1 MHRTWSS
8 QVKENFN
15 EAALNY
21 NESASIQKSTALEL
35 ANICSHHSIKHGL
48 WIDLGSGTGL
58 LAKSLEDLHPNQ
70 YVMRLDN
77 SKKMIDQHP
86 EKSVKQLWDLNDGLP
101 KWSEKPN
108 LLASSFVLHWLDNP
122 QKQLK
127 KWFNSLS
134 LDGWIALAIP
144 VKGSFPEWYEAADKA
159 NLTCTALD
167 LPTYDSLI
175 RVVPK
180 QSILYN
186 KIEII
191 KQTAKKVTS
200 LLKPMI
206 KVGAQSS
213 KKEQLSI
220 SDWRHL
226 LSFWP
231 ISNQDEEVSL
241 SWSIQFLL
249 IKR

>member
-1 MHRTWSS
+1 MQKTWSS
-8 QVKENFN
+8 QVHKNFN
-15 EAALNY
+15 EAALSY
-21 NESASIQKSTALEL
+21 NESASIQKSTALKL
-35 ANICSHHSIKHGL
+35 AKLCSDHSINYGL
-48 WIDLGSGTGL
+48 WVDLGTGTGL
-58 LAKSLEDLHPNQ
+58 LANSLEDLHPNQ

-77 SKKMIDQHP
+77 SKKMMDQHS
-86 EKSVKQLWDLNDGLP
+86 EKSVKQLWDLNYGLP
-101 KWSEKPN
+101 QWSKKPN

-122 QKQLK
+122 QKKLK
-127 KWFNSLS
+127 EWFNSLS

-144 VKGSFPEWYEAADKA
+144 IKGSFPEWYKAAEKA
-159 NLTCTALD
+159 NLTCTALE
-167 LPTYDSLI
+167 LPSYDSLI
-175 RVVPK
+175 RVIPK

-186 KIEII
+186 KIEVI
-191 KQTAKKVTS
+191 KQTAKKATS

-213 KKEQLSI
+213 QKEQLSI
-220 SDWRHL
+220 SDWRNL

-231 ISNQDEEVSL
+231 ISNNDQQVSL

>member
-1 MHRTWSS
+1 MLKEWSS
-8 QVKENFN
+8 LVNKNFN

-21 NESASIQKSTALEL
+21 NHSASIQKDTAIKL
-35 ANICSHHSIKHGL
+35 AKICSSHSISRGL
-48 WIDLGSGTGL
+48 WVDLGSGTGL
-58 LAKSLEDLHPNQ
+58 LAKSLESLHPNQ

-77 SKKMIDQHP
+77 SQEMLDQH
-86 EKSVKQLWDLNDGLP
+86 SVNSTRQLWDLNNGLP
-101 KWSEKPN
+101 KWSKKPN

-127 KWFNSLS
+127 EWFNSLS
-134 LDGWIALAIP
+134 SDGWIALAIP
-144 VKGSFPEWYEAADKA
+144 IEGSFPEWYEAAEKA
-159 NLTCTALD
+159 NLTCSALD
-167 LPTYDSLI
+167 LPLHDSI
-175 RVVPK
+175 TSVVPEK
-180 QSILYN
+180 NILYN
-186 KIEII
+186 KIEVI
-191 KQTAKKVTS
+191 KQNAEKATS

-213 KKEQLSI
+213 YRKQLSI

-226 LSFWP
+226 LSFWQD
-231 ISNQDEEVSL
+231 SNKDKLVSL

>member
-1 MHRTWSS
+1 MQKKWST
-8 QVKENFN
+8 QVNKNFN

-21 NESASIQKSTALEL
+21 NDSASIQKSTALKL
-35 ANICSHHSIKHGL
+35 AQICSHHPINYGL
-48 WIDLGSGTGL
+48 WVDLGSGTGL
-58 LAKSLEDLHPNQ
+58 LAQSLEDLHPSQ
-70 YVMRLDN
+70 YLLRLDN
-77 SKKMIDQHP
+77 SKKMIDQHSD
-86 EKSVKQLWDLNDGLP
+86 KSVTQLWDLNNGLP

-122 QKQLK
+122 QKQLRE
-127 KWFNSLS
+127 WFNSLS

-144 VKGSFPEWYEAADKA
+144 IKGSFPEWYEAAEKA

-167 LPTYDSLI
+167 LPSYVSLI

-186 KIEII
+186 KIDVI
-191 KQTAKKVTS
+191 KQTAKKATS

-213 KKEQLSI
+213 QNEQLSV

-231 ISNQDEEVSL
+231 ISNKDKQVGL

>member
-1 MHRTWSS
+1 MQKTWSS
-8 QVKENFN
+8 QVNKNFN

-21 NESASIQKSTALEL
+21 NKSASIQKSTALKL
-35 ANICSHHSIKHGL
+35 AKICSRHSIKYGL
-48 WIDLGSGTGL
+48 WVDLGSGTGL

-77 SKKMIDQHP
+77 SKNMIDQHS
-86 EKSVKQLWDLNDGLP
+86 EKSVKQLWDLNNGLP

-108 LLASSFVLHWLDNP
+108 LLASSFVLHWLNNP
-122 QKQLK
+122 QKKLK
-127 KWFNSLS
+127 EWVNSLS
-134 LDGWIALAIP
+134 LNGRIALAIP
-144 VKGSFPEWYEAADKA
+144 IKGSFPEWYEAAEKA

-167 LPTYDSLI
+167 LPSYDSLI

-180 QSILYN
+180 ENILFN
-186 KIEII
+186 KIEVI
-191 KQTAKKVTS
+191 KQTATRASS

-213 KKEQLSI
+213 RKEPLSV

-231 ISNQDEEVSL
+231 ISNKDNQVSL

>member
-1 MHRTWSS
+1 MHKTWSR
-8 QVKENFN
+8 QVNKNFN
-15 EAALNY
+15 EAALSY
-21 NESASIQKSTALEL
+21 NESASIQKSTALKL
-35 ANICSHHSIKHGL
+35 AKICSHHSIKHGL
-48 WIDLGSGTGL
+48 WVDLGSGTGL

-70 YVMRLDN
+70 YVVRLDN
-77 SKKMIDQHP
+77 SKKMIAQHS
-86 EKSVKQLWDLNDGLP
+86 EKSVKQLWDLNNGLP

-122 QKQLK
+122 QKKLK
-127 KWFNSLS
+127 EWFDSLS

-144 VKGSFPEWYEAADKA
+144 IKGSFPEWYEAAEKA

-167 LPTYDSLI
+167 LPSHDSLI
-175 RVVPK
+175 RAVPN
-180 QSILYN
+180 QSVLYN

-191 KQTAKKVTS
+191 KHTAEKATS

-206 KVGAQSS
+206 KVGAHSS
-213 KKEQLSI
+213 HKEQLSI

-226 LSFWP
+226 LSVWP
-231 ISNQDEEVSL
+231 ASNKDKQFSL

>member
-1 MHRTWSS
+1 MQITWSS
-8 QVKENFN
+8 LVNKNFS

-21 NESASIQKSTALEL
+21 NESAAIQKSTALKL
-35 ANICSHHSIKHGL
+35 AKICSQHPIHNGL
-48 WIDLGSGTGL
+48 WVDLGSGTGL
-58 LAKSLEDLHPNQ
+58 LAKSLEVLHQSQN
-70 YVMRLDN
+70 VLRLDN
-77 SKKMIDQHP
+77 SKQMIDQHSDKNP
-86 EKSVKQLWDLNDGLP
+86 KQLWDLNNGLP
-101 KWSEKPN
+101 KWSKKPN

-122 QKQLK
+122 KKTLK
-127 KWFNSLS
+127 GWFNSLS
-134 LDGWIALAIP
+134 SDGWIALAIP
-144 VKGSFPEWYEAADKA
+144 IKGSFPEWYQAAEKA

-167 LPTYDSLI
+167 LPSHDSLI
-175 RVVPK
+175 RVVPN
-180 QSILYN
+180 QSIVYD

-191 KQTAKKVTS
+191 EQTANKVTS

-213 KKEQLSI
+213 QKEQLSI

-226 LSFWP
+226 LSNWP
-231 ISNQDEEVSL
+231 IYNKDKDVRL

>member
-1 MHRTWSS
+1 MQKTWSS
-8 QVKENFN
+8 QVNKNFN
-15 EAALNY
+15 EAALSY
-21 NESASIQKSTALEL
+21 NKSASIQKSTALKL
-35 ANICSHHSIKHGL
+35 AKICSHHSIKHGL
-48 WIDLGSGTGL
+48 WVDLGSGTGL
-58 LAKSLEDLHPNQ
+58 LANSLEDLHPNQ

-77 SKKMIDQHP
+77 SKQMINQHP
-86 EKSVKQLWDLNDGLP
+86 EKSSKQLWDLNDGLP
-101 KWSEKPN
+101 KWSQKPN

-127 KWFNSLS
+127 EWFNSLS

-144 VKGSFPEWYEAADKA
+144 IKGSFPEWYEAAEKA
-159 NLTCTALD
+159 NLACTALD
-167 LPTYDSLI
+167 LPSYDSLI

-186 KIEII
+186 KIEVI
-191 KQTAKKVTS
+191 KQTAKKATS

-213 KKEQLSI
+213 QKEQLSV

-226 LSFWP
+226 LSYWP
-231 ISNQDEEVSL
+231 ISNKDKKVNL

>member
-186 KIEII
+186 KIKII

-231 ISNQDEEVSL
+231 ISNQDKEVSL

>member
-1 MHRTWSS
+1 MQKTWFN
-8 QVKENFN
+8 QVNTNFN
-15 EAALNY
+15 EAALSY
-21 NESASIQKSTALEL
+21 NESASIQRSTALKL
-35 ANICSHHSIKHGL
+35 AKICSQHPIRHGL
-48 WIDLGSGTGL
+48 WVDLGSGTGL
-58 LAKSLEDLHPNQ
+58 LAKSLEELHPNQ
-70 YVMRLDN
+70 NVVRLDN
-77 SKKMIDQHP
+77 SKKMIDQHS
-86 EKSVKQLWDLNDGLP
+86 EESVTQLWDLNNGLP

-122 QKQLK
+122 QKKLK
-127 KWFNSLS
+127 EWLNSLS

-144 VKGSFPEWYEAADKA
+144 IKGSFPEWYEAAEKA
-159 NLTCTALD
+159 SLTCTALD
-167 LPTYDSLI
+167 LPSYDSLI

-180 QSILYN
+180 QRILYN
-186 KIEII
+186 KIEVI
-191 KQTAKKVTS
+191 KQTAKKATS

-213 KKEQLSI
+213 QKEQLSV
-220 SDWRHL
+220 SDWRHV

-231 ISNQDEEVSL
+231 ISNKDHQVSL

>member
-1 MHRTWSS
+1 MQQTWAS
-8 QVKENFN
+8 QVNKNFD
-15 EAALNY
+15 EAALSY
-21 NESASIQKSTALEL
+21 NESASIQKSTALKL
-35 ANICSHHSIKHGL
+35 AKICSNHSIKHGL
-48 WIDLGSGTGL
+48 WVDLGSGTGL
-58 LAKSLEDLHPNQ
+58 LAQSLEDLHPNQ

-77 SKKMIDQHP
+77 SKKMIDQHTK
-86 EKSVKQLWDLNDGLP
+86 KSFKQLWDLNDGLP
-101 KWSEKPN
+101 KWSKKPN

-127 KWFNSLS
+127 EWLNSLS

-144 VKGSFPEWYEAADKA
+144 VKGSFPEWYEAAEKA
-159 NLTCTALD
+159 KLTCTALD
-167 LPTYDSLI
+167 LPSYDSLI
-175 RVVPK
+175 GVIPK

-186 KIEII
+186 KVEVT
-191 KQTAKKVTS
+191 KQTAKKAIS

-213 KKEQLSI
+213 RKEQLSI
-220 SDWRHL
+220 SDWRKL

-231 ISNQDEEVSL
+231 ISNNGKEVSL

>member
-1 MHRTWSS
+1 MQTKWSS
-8 QVKENFN
+8 VVNKNFN

-21 NESASIQKSTALEL
+21 NQSALIQKSTALKL
-35 ANICSHHSIKHGL
+35 ARICARHSINHGL
-48 WIDLGSGTGL
+48 WVDLGSGTGL
-58 LAKSLEDLHPNQ
+58 LAKSLESLHPSQ
-70 YVMRLDN
+70 HVIRLDN
-77 SKKMIDQHP
+77 SQKMLDQNSD
-86 EKSVKQLWDLNDGLP
+86 KSTKQLWNLNNGLP
-101 KWSEKPN
+101 KWSKKPN

-122 QKQLK
+122 QKQFK
-127 KWFNSLS
+127 EWFDSLS
-134 LDGWIALAIP
+134 SDGWIALAIP
-144 VKGSFPEWYEAADKA
+144 IKGSFPEWYQAAEKA
-159 NLTCTALD
+159 GLTCTAHD
-167 LPTYDSLI
+167 LPLYDSLTS
-175 RVVPK
+175 VVPN

-186 KIEII
+186 KIEVL
-191 KQTAKKVTS
+191 KQNSDKATS

-213 KKEQLSI
+213 QKDQLSI

-231 ISNQDEEVSL
+231 ISNNDKQVSL

>member
-1 MHRTWSS
+1 MHKTWSS
-8 QVKENFN
+8 QVNKNFN
-15 EAALNY
+15 EAALSY
-21 NESASIQKSTALEL
+21 NESASIQKSTALKL
-35 ANICSHHSIKHGL
+35 AKICSHHSIKHGL
-48 WIDLGSGTGL
+48 WVDLGAGTGL

-70 YVMRLDN
+70 YVVRLDN
-77 SKKMIDQHP
+77 SKKMIDQHS
-86 EKSVKQLWDLNDGLP
+86 EKCVKQLWDLNNGLP
-101 KWSEKPN
+101 KWSKKPN

-122 QKQLK
+122 QKKLK
-127 KWFNSLS
+127 EWLNSLS

-144 VKGSFPEWYEAADKA
+144 IKGSFPEWYEAAEKA

-167 LPTYDSLI
+167 LPSYDSLI
-175 RVVPK
+175 KVVPK

-186 KIEII
+186 KIEVI
-191 KQTAKKVTS
+191 KQTAKKATS

-213 KKEQLSI
+213 QKEQLSV

-231 ISNQDEEVSL
+231 ISNNDKQVSL

>member
-1 MHRTWSS
+1 MQKIWSC
-8 QVKENFN
+8 QVNKNFN
-15 EAALNY
+15 EAALSY
-21 NESASIQKSTALEL
+21 NQSASIQKSTALEL
-35 ANICSHHSIKHGL
+35 AKICSHHSIKNGL
-48 WIDLGSGTGL
+48 WVDLGSGTGL

-77 SKKMIDQHP
+77 SQKMIDQHP
-86 EKSVKQLWDLNDGLP
+86 EKSIKQLWDLNDGLP
-101 KWSEKPN
+101 KWSEEPN

-122 QKQLK
+122 QKQLRR
-127 KWFNSLS
+127 WLDSLS
-134 LDGWIALAIP
+134 LDGWIALALPI
-144 VKGSFPEWYEAADKA
+144 KGSFPEWYEAAEKA

-167 LPTYDSLI
+167 LPSHDSLT

-180 QSILYN
+180 QCIRYN
-186 KIEII
+186 KIKII
-191 KQTAKKVTS
+191 KQTAKKATL

-213 KKEQLSI
+213 QKERLSI
-220 SDWRHL
+220 ADWRHL

-231 ISNQDEEVSL
+231 ISNNDRQVSL

>member
-58 LAKSLEDLHPNQ
+58 LAKSLENLHPNQ

-127 KWFNSLS
+127 EWFNSLS

-186 KIEII
+186 KIKII

>member
-1 MHRTWSS
+1 MQKKWSS
-8 QVKENFN
+8 QVNKNFN

-21 NESASIQKSTALEL
+21 NESASIQKSTALKL
-35 ANICSHHSIKHGL
+35 ATICSHHSIKYGL
-48 WIDLGSGTGL
+48 WVDLGSGTGL
-58 LAKSLEDLHPNQ
+58 LAQALEDMHPNQ

-77 SKKMIDQHP
+77 SKKMLDQHS
-86 EKSVKQLWDLNDGLP
+86 EKSIRQLWDLNDGLP
-101 KWSEKPN
+101 KWSKKPN
-108 LLASSFVLHWLDNP
+108 LLASSFVLHWLYNP
-122 QKQLK
+122 QEQLE
-127 KWFNSLS
+127 KWLNSLS

-144 VKGSFPEWYEAADKA
+144 IKGSFPEWYEAAKKA
-159 NLTCTALD
+159 DLKCTALD
-167 LPTYDSLI
+167 LPSHDSLI

-186 KIEII
+186 KIEVVT
-191 KQTAKKVTS
+191 KTANKATS

-213 KKEQLSI
+213 RQDQLSI
-220 SDWRHL
+220 SEWRHL

-231 ISNQDEEVSL
+231 NSNKNNLLSL

>member
-186 KIEII
+186 KIKII

-231 ISNQDEEVSL
+231 ISNKDEEVSL

>member
-1 MHRTWSS
+1 MQKTWSS
-8 QVKENFN
+8 QVNKNFN
-15 EAALNY
+15 EAALSY
-21 NESASIQKSTALEL
+21 NESASIQKSTALKL
-35 ANICSHHSIKHGL
+35 AKICSHHSIKNGL
-48 WIDLGSGTGL
+48 WVDLGSGTGL

-70 YVMRLDN
+70 YVVRLDN
-77 SKKMIDQHP
+77 SKKMIDQHS
-86 EKSVKQLWDLNDGLP
+86 ENSVKQLWDLNNGLP
-101 KWSEKPN
+101 KWSKKPN
-108 LLASSFVLHWLDNP
+108 LLSSSFVLHWLDKP
-122 QKQLK
+122 HEQLK
-127 KWFNSLS
+127 EWLNSLS

-144 VKGSFPEWYEAADKA
+144 IKGSFPEWYEAAEKA

-167 LPTYDSLI
+167 LPSYDSLI

-180 QSILYN
+180 QKILYN
-186 KIEII
+186 KIEVI
-191 KQTAKKVTS
+191 KQTAKKATS

-213 KKEQLSI
+213 QKEQLSV
-220 SDWRHL
+220 SNWRHL

-231 ISNQDEEVSL
+231 ISNKDKQVSL